1 MEMKRGFVTPLR
13 VENVDW
19 KTWKILS
26 VLRWVGWKGD
36 VFEVEAGEFTD
47 FATTPSWTWIILPKT
62 GTWTKSATLHDKM
75 CNLLREYYKLMKQ
88 YLPLEKE
95 WLLNW
100 HPDGHGIKPIEPMK
114 PVFSSIDA
122 DAIFRKNAR
131 EEGTDPI
138 RAELLWFGV
147 RCGSLWDAHRRD
159 EWMSTFPRW
168 FFDLLWILGPL
179 VAVIYWLW
187 PW

>member
-1 MEMKRGFVTPLR
+1 MKRGFVTPLR
-13 VENVDW
+13 VESIDW

-26 VLRWVGWKGD
+26 VLRWIGWKGD
-36 VFEVEAGEFTD
+36 IFEVEPGELTD
-47 FATTPSWTWIILPKT
+47 FATTPSWTWVILPKT
-62 GTWTKSATLHDKM
+62 GTWTKAATLHDKM
-75 CNLLREYYKLMKQ
+75 CNQLREYYRLMRAYLQMLEDGVSPAKL
-88 YLPLEKE
+88 
-95 WLLNW
+95 
-100 HPDGHGIKPIEPMK
+100 IEPEK
-114 PVFSSIDA
+114 PVFSSVDA

-159 EWMSTFPRW
+159 EWLSTLPR
-168 FFDLLWILGPL
+168 FTFDLLWILSTL
-179 VAVIYWLW
+179 AAFAALISWMW

>member
-1 MEMKRGFVTPLR
+1 MELGEKRGFVTDLDVR
-13 VENVDW
+13 SVDW
-19 KTWKILS
+19 KTWKLLA

-36 VFEVEAGEFTD
+36 IFEVQPGELTD

-62 GTWTKSATLHDKM
+62 GTWTKAATLHDKM
-75 CNLLREYYKLMKQ
+75 CNLLREYWKLMKAYNQ
-88 YLPLEKE
+88 LISDGAHPSHVVKPEK
-95 WLLNW
+95 
-100 HPDGHGIKPIEPMK
+100 PPI
-114 PVFSSIDA
+114 SSVDA

-131 EEGTDPI
+131 EDGTDPV

-168 FFDLLWILGPL
+168 FFDLIWILAT
-179 VAVIYWLW
+179 VAGFMALISWIW